1 MFLRDVIEFRMLIE
15 PRAAALAAAR
25 ATPDEIAGIR
35 DAFDALSRLQVGEPE
50 YQAADEVLHTRIVA
64 ASGNQF
70 FRQMTAIVRG
80 ALVTVNP
87 IVDGI
92 ESVREATLAA
102 QKSVV
107 EAIES
112 KDPAAAERATREL
125 VDLAA
130 EEVGRAFSLERM
142 GARAT
147 PPDVNA
153 PAGV

>member
-1 MFLRDVIEFRMLIE
+1 M
-15 PRAAALAAAR
+15 
-25 ATPDEIAGIR
+25 
-35 DAFDALSRLQVGEPE
+35 
-50 YQAADEVLHTRIVA
+50 LHTRIVS

-92 ESVREATLAA
+92 EAVREATLAA
-102 QKSVV
+102 QRSVV

-112 KDPAAAERATREL
+112 KDSAGAESATRAL
-125 VDLAA
+125 IDLAA
-130 EEVGRAFSLERM
+130 EEVGRAFSLERVNSQP
-142 GARAT
+142 A
-147 PPDVNA
+147 PPPNVNA